1 MRLTTAFVLAG
12 GGSHGAVVVG
22 MLREIV
28 RAGERPDFL
37 VGASA
42 GAINGAY
49 FAVDPTEAGV
59 ARLESLW
66 RGLSTSQVFGPRWV
80 SLVSMLR
87 RRDYLFA
94 ARRLRALLEKHLP
107 YRDLA
112 EARVPLH
119 VVASDQVTGE
129 EVVLSSGPV
138 IDSVLASAAIPG
150 VFPAVRLG
158 GRELVD
164 GGVCSNTPIAA
175 AIRLGAR
182 RLVVL
187 PTGFACAQ
195 NRVPASALGRT
206 MHALS
211 LLVARQLVADLERW
225 SREAEIVV
233 APPLC
238 PLGVSGYDYSHGAEL
253 IERAAASTQAWIAA
267 GGLQRTG
274 VPHELVPHEH
284 GPASARAAS

>member
-1 MRLTTAFVLAG
+1 MANGPTALVLAG
-12 GGSHGAVVVG
+12 GGSLGAVAVG

-28 RAGERPDFL
+28 GAGERADFL

-49 FAVDPTEAGV
+49 FAADPSAAAV
-59 ARLESLW
+59 ARLESIW
-66 RGLSTSQVFGPRWV
+66 RGLTSAQVFGPRWV
-80 SLVSMLR
+80 SIVSVLR

-94 ARRLRALLEKHLP
+94 ARRLRALLEAHLP
-107 YRDLA
+107 FRA
-112 EARVPLH
+112 IEQARVPLH

-138 IDSVLASAAIPG
+138 IEAVLASTAIPG

-164 GGVCSNTPIAA
+164 GGVSSNTPIGA
-175 AIRLGAR
+175 AIALGAR
-182 RLVVL
+182 RVVVL
-187 PTGFACAQ
+187 PTGFACALK
-195 NRVPASALGRT
+195 RVPRSALGRT

-211 LLVARQLVADLERW
+211 LLVVRQLIVDLERYAQA
-225 SREAEIVV
+225 AEIVV

-238 PLGVSGYDYSHGAEL
+238 PLDISPYDYSHGAEL
-253 IERAAASTQAWIAA
+253 IERAATSTRAWIAE
-267 GGLQRTG
+267 GGLERTG
-274 VPHELVPHEH
+274 VPHTLRPHDH
-284 GPASARAAS
+284 APRRHLH